1 LDFFDDFSDRKHLLL
16 ILFAMGKK
24 SDNLIAFIA
33 GAAVGAALG
42 ILYAPDKGVNTR
54 NKLSFQLD
62 KYRAKLKDII
72 EQITNDKETAFSSAR
87 AEGHKVISETKNKAE
102 RLLEDVDDLINQI
115 KNKEKTHES

>member
-1 LDFFDDFSDRKHLLL
+1 MS
-16 ILFAMGKK
+16 KK
-24 SDNLIAFIA
+24 SNHLIAFIA

-62 KYRAKLKDII
+62 KYRAKLKDMI
-72 EQITNDKETAFSSAR
+72 EQLTNEKNTAITTAK
-87 AEGHKVISETKNKAE
+87 AEGNKVINETKNKAE
-102 RLLEDVDDLINQI
+102 RLLEDVDELINQI

>member
-1 LDFFDDFSDRKHLLL
+1 MS
-16 ILFAMGKK
+16 KK
-24 SDNLIAFIA
+24 TSHIIVFIA

-42 ILYAPDKGVNTR
+42 VLYAPDKGTNTR

-62 KYRAKLKDII
+62 KYRAKLKEMI
-72 EQITNDKETAFSSAR
+72 EQLANEKDAAFSTAKV
-87 AEGHKVISETKNKAE
+87 EGHKVISETKNKAE

>member
-1 LDFFDDFSDRKHLLL
+1 
-16 ILFAMGKK
+16 MGKK